1 MISFNERRHIV
12 GLADPVDTTSSTV
25 TSDIVSLKNY
35 HGGEFLVY
43 FGDITGDTVVVT
55 VDECDDV
62 SASNSTAIA
71 FNYRLSGATG
81 TSDAYGAITA
91 ATSTG
96 VTISATDDNK
106 ILAISIDASELSAG
120 FPCVRIVADP
130 GGSASAVEIAILCI
144 LDPRY
149 PQNAQLTALTD

>member
-12 GLADPVDTTSSTV
+12 GLATPVDTTSTTV

-35 HGGEFLVY
+35 HGGEFILY
-43 FGDITGDTVVVT
+43 FGTITGDTVVVT
-55 VDECDDV
+55 VEECDDV
-62 SASNSTAIA
+62 TPSNNTAIA
-71 FNYRLSGATG
+71 FNYRKSGATLV
-81 TSDAYGAITA
+81 SDAYGDITA
-91 ATSTG
+91 SASTG
-96 VTISATDDNK
+96 VTIAATDDDK
-106 ILAISIDASELSAG
+106 ILAISLDASELSAG

-149 PQNAQLTALTD
+149 PQNDQLTALTD